1 MPTAYAQ
8 KSKYRVTLDLEVQE
22 DFNPHNINWGKILDV
37 HGDERISSYVEDLDC
52 QIDGK
57 ELNIIWYYLKLA

>member
-22 DFNPHNINWGKILDV
+22 DFNPHNKPISIITTIIIENLKSNNWILIV
-37 HGDERISSYVEDLDC
+37 R
-52 QIDGK
+52 
-57 ELNIIWYYLKLA
+57 KLFSLFTFRFFSL